1 MPTFAYDEAHGERWT
16 IDAARAAELA
26 RENPDQAYYGHL
38 ADLTLAMFGST
49 ANAIT
54 RSWRQETLPA
64 CDVLII
70 AHPREE
76 FTGAEI
82 ELFREWI
89 SEGGAAL
96 ILGDEPGR
104 HPSADLNGLL
114 KPFGIQVTDHRLSTR
129 RVTCAPIRPHPILE
143 GVEKVLVWGGSA
155 LDTFEAAA
163 VPLLSGPDGQTV
175 VAVAE
180 HGRGRVAVIGD
191 SDLFALPFWGCD
203 DNARLFAGTLSWLAG
218 NGAAV
223 QADAVEQAMAA
234 GSPGIT
240 RATSPTRLTEIEGAP
255 VVDVRDVPR
264 LAEALAKLDIDP
276 YAQPEEFLTHAE
288 LIYHELPRSVRNA
301 IIDFRRRSN
310 DFGALLI
317 RGLPPDP
324 KTPLTPPSS
333 WRSMEKRTFASEL
346 WLAVLG
352 CALGEPISYA
362 QEKDGELFQNMCP
375 TPGNAER
382 LSSESST
389 ILLDLH
395 TETAF
400 HPYLPDYLLL
410 YCIRPD
416 HHKQAATLVSGT
428 RMLLGELPPRS
439 RAALFAADFRTGIDY
454 SFGNSDECKGNG
466 PVLPVLSGDPW
477 DPLMIFDPDLME
489 GLNEKARTALRDARE
504 AAEKHLKYAYLDE
517 GDLLVVDNRRAVHG
531 RAPFTARYDGMDR
544 WLQRMYVITDLR
556 SAQEDRQQS
565 AREIYTEFVPPG
577 S

>member
-16 IDAARAAELA
+16 IDAERATELTQ
-26 RENPDQAYYGHL
+26 EDPDRAYYGHL
-38 ADLTLAMFGST
+38 ADLTLAMFGRT
-49 ANAIT
+49 AKAIT
-54 RSWRQETLPA
+54 QPWRQETLRA

-76 FTGAEI
+76 FAEAEI

-96 ILGDEPGR
+96 ILGDEPDR

-114 KPFGIQVTDHRLSTR
+114 KAFGIQVTDQSLGSR
-129 RVTCAPIRPHPILE
+129 RATCVPSQPHPVVE
-143 GVEKVLVWGGSA
+143 GVEKVCVWGGSA
-155 LDTFEAAA
+155 LDSFDTTA
-163 VPLLSGPDGQTV
+163 VPLLTAPGGQTV
-175 VAVAE
+175 AAVAE

-203 DNARLFAGTLSWLAG
+203 DNAQLFAGTLAWLAG
-218 NGAAV
+218 DAA
-223 QADAVEQAMAA
+223 AARTDTVERAMTA
-234 GSPGIT
+234 GPGIT
-240 RATSPTRLTEIEGAP
+240 RASSPIRLTEVEGAP
-255 VVDVRDVPR
+255 IVDVHEVPQ
-264 LAEALAKLDIDP
+264 LAEALAVLDIDP
-276 YAQPEEFLTHAE
+276 YERPEEFLTHAE

-301 IIDFRRRSN
+301 IIDFRRHSN

-324 KTPLTPPSS
+324 ETPLTPPNS
-333 WRSMEKRTFASEL
+333 WRSMEKTTFASEL

-352 CALGEPISYA
+352 CALGEPISYT
-362 QEKDGELFQNMCP
+362 QEKNGELFMNMCP

-410 YCIRPD
+410 YCLRPD
-416 HHKQAATLVSGT
+416 HHKQAATLISGT

-439 RAALFAADFRTGIDY
+439 RAALFETNFRTGIDY

-531 RAPFTARYDGMDR
+531 RAPFTARYDGLDR
-544 WLQRMYVITDLR
+544 WLQRMYVIRDLR
-556 SAQEDRQQS
+556 SVQEDRHRS
-565 AREIYTEFVPPG
+565 AREIFTEFA
-577 S
+577 SSTS